1 MRYNTNLQIKIQIK
15 ANDSISFT
23 RPQVNAMLH
32 SFLRKNEDF
41 LGVYTGWEPNAFDG
55 ADAQYTNSPG
65 HDETGRFI
73 PYWVREANGKIIREP
88 LKDYQQQ
95 EAGAYYQLPK
105 KRKQE
110 VIIDPFYYSIG
121 SEEVLLISLVT
132 PIMHNGQFY
141 GITGVDYSVDF
152 LQNLVKDHNLYNGK
166 ATLAIVSNQGKYV
179 ANSANEDL
187 LGENLQTV
195 YQNTEEQ
202 INKIQQGNQHI
213 QNQDDQLKVFVPI
226 QLGKTDSPWQV
237 RVGVPND
244 LIVAEANQ
252 MMRNQIIIGGILT
265 ILGVSLLVFFVGRL
279 VNPLKELR
287 DIAREVSEGNLKVR
301 ADIRQ
306 NDEIGTL
313 GQAINQMVYK
323 LREIVENI
331 QSGAK
336 NISSAS
342 EQVSSSSQQLSQGA
356 SEQASSAEEVSS
368 SMEQMASN
376 IQQNSDNANET
387 EKISEKANDRLKE
400 GNKAAQNSVSSMQE
414 IAEKISI
421 INDIAFQTNL
431 LALNAAVEAA
441 RAGEHGKGFAV
452 VASEVRK
459 LAERSAEAAK
469 EIDEK
474 SQNGVKVSEK
484 AGKQLEEIVPQIDKT
499 TQLVQEIST
508 SNREMQNGADQVNN
522 AIQQLN
528 QVTQQNAASSEE
540 LATSAEELSSQ
551 ADQLEQIISFFSI
564 EERQNSGFQPTS
576 KSSVNAGS
584 GNGNHG
590 SRSTREYQDNT
601 HSAGNREKEY
611 TENGWGRNKNKPKQ

>member
-1 MRYNTNLQIKIQIK
+1 MKQQYRSIKQKLGLTVGIGIILISGILIAYTSTKTKQKSIRDAESIAVEAARNYAGQVKSELEVALNESRALAQSLSGIK

-73 PYWVREANGKIIREP
+73 PYWVREANGRIIREP

-105 KRKQE
+105 KKKQE
-110 VIIDPFYYSIG
+110 VIIDPFYYSVG

-132 PIMHNGQFY
+132 PIMNNGQFY

-152 LQNLVKDHNLYNGK
+152 LQNLVEDHNLYNGK
-166 ATLAIVSNQGKYV
+166 ATLSIVSNQGRYV
-179 ANSANEDL
+179 ANSANQDL

-195 YQNTEEQ
+195 HQNAEEQ
-202 INKIQQGNQHI
+202 INNIQRGNQHI
-213 QNQDDQLKVFVPI
+213 QNQDDQLQVFVPI

-244 LIVAEANQ
+244 LIVEEANQ

-265 ILGVSLLVFFVGRL
+265 ILGVSLLIFFVGRL

-331 QSGAK
+331 Q
-336 NISSAS
+336 
-342 EQVSSSSQQLSQGA
+342 
-356 SEQASSAEEVSS
+356 
-368 SMEQMASN
+368 
-376 IQQNSDNANET
+376 
-387 EKISEKANDRLKE
+387 
-400 GNKAAQNSVSSMQE
+400 
-414 IAEKISI
+414 
-421 INDIAFQTNL
+421 
-431 LALNAAVEAA
+431 
-441 RAGEHGKGFAV
+441 
-452 VASEVRK
+452 
-459 LAERSAEAAK
+459 
-469 EIDEK
+469 
-474 SQNGVKVSEK
+474 
-484 AGKQLEEIVPQIDKT
+484 
-499 TQLVQEIST
+499 
-508 SNREMQNGADQVNN
+508 
-522 AIQQLN
+522 
-528 QVTQQNAASSEE
+528 
-540 LATSAEELSSQ
+540 
-551 ADQLEQIISFFSI
+551 IISYFSI
-564 EERQNSGFQPTS
+564 EEKQNSGFQTTS

-584 GNGNHG
+584 GNGNH
-590 SRSTREYQDNT
+590 SSSSTREYQNNT
-601 HSAGNREKEY
+601 YSAGNQQKEY
-611 TENGWGRNKNKPKQ
+611 TENGAGMKTKQSNNGQ